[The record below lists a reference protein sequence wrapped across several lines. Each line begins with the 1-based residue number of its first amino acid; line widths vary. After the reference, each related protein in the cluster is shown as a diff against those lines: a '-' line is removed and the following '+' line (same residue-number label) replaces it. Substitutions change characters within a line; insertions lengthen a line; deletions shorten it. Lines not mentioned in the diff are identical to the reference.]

1 MEEQF
6 TDYILTGID
15 WCKNRQR
22 KLYSLDHRN
31 NWLYNVYIIHYTYVN
46 RLSLIPV
53 YMYLKFGDVFSLFM
67 FFKRT
72 ELEFVLNNK
81 VRHWLFFCFY

>member
-1 MEEQF
+1 MRDVNTQ
-6 TDYILTGID
+6 I
-15 WCKNRQR
+15 KR
-22 KLYSLDHRN
+22 
-31 NWLYNVYIIHYTYVN
+31 YTYVN

-81 VRHWLFFCFY
+81 VRH